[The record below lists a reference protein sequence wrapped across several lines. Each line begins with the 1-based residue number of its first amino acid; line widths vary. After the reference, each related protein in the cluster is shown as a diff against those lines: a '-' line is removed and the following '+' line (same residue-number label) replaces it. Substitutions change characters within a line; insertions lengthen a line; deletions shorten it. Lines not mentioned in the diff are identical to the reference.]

1 MRYIDINLLKDTVE
15 ILDWKNIEKNHIVKL
30 ESMSPSERADYFA
43 THRDW
48 NLFQEAM
55 IKLFGYK
62 CWYSEAPIGAGDFE
76 IDHFRP
82 KNRSKHLDKTILK
95 ENGYWWLAYNWKNY
109 RLSGGLVNKLRKDR
123 LNSSEEVKG
132 KGDYFPLDLVYGK
145 KAKDIQSIRCELPI
159 LLDPIDAYDVSLLTF
174 DQNGEVL
181 EVGTEDEMV
190 RAKWSIFFYHLDL
203 EQLSYQRSQKWNECQ
218 NKIEEANDCYL
229 NATSEFEK
237 RNVMRICYG
246 DLRKMT
252 RPESYFSAVAIA
264 CLKTHANM
272 SEFEKLL
279 KNFNY

>member
-1 MRYIDINLLKDTVE
+1 MRHIDIKLLNETAI
-15 ILDWKNIEKNHIVKL
+15 ILDWTNVEKLHLAKL
-30 ESMSPSERADYFA
+30 DTMSPSERSIYMNK
-43 THRDW
+43 HRDW
-48 NLFQEAM
+48 NKFQDAM

-82 KNRSKHLDKTILK
+82 KNRSKDLDRSILK
-95 ENGYWWLAYNWKNY
+95 DNGYWWLAYNLKNY

-123 LNSSEEVKG
+123 LNKEEEVKG
-132 KGDYFPLDLVYGK
+132 KGDYFPLDLVLGA
-145 KAKDIQSIRCELPI
+145 KANDKQSTRCELPI
-159 LLDPIDAYDVSLLTF
+159 LLDPTDDYDVSLLTF
-174 DQNGEVL
+174 NENGEVL
-181 EVGTEDEMV
+181 EVGEEDEKR

-203 EQLSYQRSQKWNECQ
+203 EQLNYQRTQKWNECK

-229 NATSEFEK
+229 NAVNEYDK

-264 CLKTHANM
+264 CIKTYSIM